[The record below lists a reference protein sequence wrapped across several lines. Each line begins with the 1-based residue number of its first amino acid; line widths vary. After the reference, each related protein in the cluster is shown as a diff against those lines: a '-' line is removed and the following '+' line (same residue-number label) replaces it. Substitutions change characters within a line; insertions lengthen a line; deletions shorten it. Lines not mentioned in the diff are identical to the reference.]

1 MALEQIDCSRGLRR
15 QEHGSSIDSARTRH
29 VPVGSPDRPHF
40 SERDPTMSKDAS
52 AIFQSEVPTGDLERL
67 SALETLK
74 GLKNPNAV
82 TLGDLVRFLDSRGL
96 WTQFAKITL
105 GDLRDGFTAAV
116 EGDNGR
122 KRRKKERIL
131 EDELGDAY
139 SAKEAADAKESK
151 EKAKQPADG
160 GLSTDDFVRL
170 VMPFVEGNG
179 DVTLDD
185 IEEYS
190 RLDRKVLRHH
200 LGVLVK
206 DGRLERIGVGRHAV
220 YSAL

>member
-1 MALEQIDCSRGLRR
+1 
-15 QEHGSSIDSARTRH
+15 
-29 VPVGSPDRPHF
+29 
-40 SERDPTMSKDAS
+40 MSKDAS

-105 GDLRDGFTAAV
+105 GDLRDGFTAAL
-116 EGDNGR
+116 EAENGGGR
-122 KRRKKERIL
+122 RRRKKERIL

-139 SAKEAADAKESK
+139 SEKEAADAKDK
-151 EKAKQPADG
+151 DKVKAPTDG
-160 GLSTDDFVRL
+160 GLTTDDFVRL